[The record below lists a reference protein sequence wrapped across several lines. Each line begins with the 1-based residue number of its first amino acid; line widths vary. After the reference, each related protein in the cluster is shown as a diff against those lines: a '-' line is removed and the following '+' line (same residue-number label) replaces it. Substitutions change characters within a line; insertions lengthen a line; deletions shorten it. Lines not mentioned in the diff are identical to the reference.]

1 MWEAGALQFLRKWL
15 ITCRRM
21 ESILFSCVWNIMV
34 NAHKQRWARM
44 DGHTGFILISGVHGV
59 LFYAE
64 ILPISFAFFVLVSSI
79 CTPRNWLLAQLIRCF
94 YGYFLSCLSLMP
106 SLEWKVCNQNQG
118 RYTIRQ
124 VVWIHLQGQRS
135 LVTFTAIAGSVDS
148 AGGYRICFF
157 SGMHYTIFTDKAEVA
172 SFVQILH

>member
-1 MWEAGALQFLRKWL
+1 
-15 ITCRRM
+15 M

-118 RYTIRQ
+118 RYTIRR

-157 SGMHYTIFTDKAEVA
+157 FLACTIPFLLTKQKWHPLYKFFTKIWHLSDQPSQVW
-172 SFVQILH
+172 V